1 MLVANAP
8 PLDYSF
14 KAWLILFFDSRHDRW
29 NPPGIAKLFGARNRG
44 APRPQITERE
54 GQGGLRWMGGWTSPR
69 FLVHSDPFSM
79 VFHIEYIKSCTQMH
93 ISQYCA
99 TIKIHSIHQCISYI
113 PSNAL
118 INPYITLRKDA
129 GEAAESVNLR
139 RKDHGFPAFFA
150 FDW

>member
-1 MLVANAP
+1 MDGLPQEKGAFR
-8 PLDYSF
+8 SF
-14 KAWLILFFDSRHDRW
+14 LY
-29 NPPGIAKLFGARNRG
+29 
-44 APRPQITERE
+44 
-54 GQGGLRWMGGWTSPR
+54 
-69 FLVHSDPFSM
+69 
-79 VFHIEYIKSCTQMH
+79 VFHIEHIKSCTQMH